1 MRNQCAKLSREQKYL
16 EIKSQLMALTNSE
29 TETRHVTM
37 HRHKHTTPREREFTT
52 YLHQGLPVHRQV
64 FLFLHNVGPRA
75 FKNTRKSCRH
85 DRIAPRV
92 HGNKRR
98 LPPNALSFEETRGV
112 VAFIQN
118 YAEEHAIMLRLPGYR
133 KTDLQLLPCHT
144 TKYLVWKVYSSVA
157 AQQSGMRCIAYSTF
171 CQLWSSL
178 LPNILLT
185 RPMTDLCAQ
194 CHKHAALVQQNSNL
208 SEEEKSQV
216 TVFVWLAVS

>member
-1 MRNQCAKLSREQKYL
+1 MPSCHVNKDLAM
-16 EIKSQLMALTNSE
+16 KSQLMALTNSE
-29 TETRHVTM
+29 KETRHVTM
-37 HRHKHTTPREREFTT
+37 HRHKHATPREREFTT
-52 YLHQGLPVHRQV
+52 YLHQGLPVCRQV

-75 FKNTRKSCRH
+75 FKTIRMSCRH
-85 DRIAPRV
+85 DGIAPRV

-118 YAEEHAIMLRLPGYR
+118 YAEEHAIMLLGRVPGYR

-171 CQLWSSL
+171 CQLWSPL
-178 LPNILLT
+178 LSNILPT

-194 CHKHAALVQQNSNL
+194 RHKHAALVQRNSNL

-216 TVFVWLAVS
+216 TVFV